1 MKKQALGL
9 LIAAAIVSLTSCSSK
24 TDQSSTD
31 TAPIESVNENSYHL
45 SKIQFSSSDMKF
57 GKLETKSF
65 HDIVKANGIFD
76 VPPEN
81 RATISTYFGGTV
93 QGIQL
98 LTGQR
103 VKKGQVLFTLEN
115 PDYIQMQQDYLEAKS
130 QLTYLK
136 SDFERQKNLV
146 QDNVTSQKNYLK
158 AEADYTV
165 TSVKVESLGKKLVL
179 MGINPHSL
187 SKENIRSTINVTSP
201 INGFVTQVNIARGAF
216 LAPSQTA
223 VTIVDTDH
231 LHLEL
236 NIFEKDL
243 PKVKIG
249 QTIQFKLQ
257 EGTIKEYKA
266 TVHLVNKTVDPENR
280 TVGIHGHLIDE
291 KLADRF
297 NPGMYVEADILT
309 TSESRSAL
317 PQDALVEIEG
327 KYFVL
332 VLSNSTTE
340 DYTLIKKEVKIG
352 SSNNGYV
359 EILNSQEFKDNSEI
373 LTKGAFNLITE

>member
-24 TDQSSTD
+24 TD

-65 HDIVKANGIFD
+65 HDIVKANGMFD

-103 VKKGQVLFTLEN
+103 VKKGQVLFTLEH

-146 QDNVTSQKNYLK
+146 QDNVTSQK
-158 AEADYTV
+158 
-165 TSVKVESLGKKLVL
+165 
-179 MGINPHSL
+179 
-187 SKENIRSTINVTSP
+187 RSYSP
-201 INGFVTQVNIARGAF
+201 F
-216 LAPSQTA
+216 
-223 VTIVDTDH
+223 
-231 LHLEL
+231 
-236 NIFEKDL
+236 
-243 PKVKIG
+243 
-249 QTIQFKLQ
+249 
-257 EGTIKEYKA
+257 
-266 TVHLVNKTVDPENR
+266 
-280 TVGIHGHLIDE
+280 
-291 KLADRF
+291 
-297 NPGMYVEADILT
+297 
-309 TSESRSAL
+309 
-317 PQDALVEIEG
+317 
-327 KYFVL
+327 
-332 VLSNSTTE
+332 SNSC
-340 DYTLIKKEVKIG
+340 YHSGYGSFAFRIKHIRERP
-352 SSNNGYV
+352 S
-359 EILNSQEFKDNSEI
+359 
-373 LTKGAFNLITE
+373 